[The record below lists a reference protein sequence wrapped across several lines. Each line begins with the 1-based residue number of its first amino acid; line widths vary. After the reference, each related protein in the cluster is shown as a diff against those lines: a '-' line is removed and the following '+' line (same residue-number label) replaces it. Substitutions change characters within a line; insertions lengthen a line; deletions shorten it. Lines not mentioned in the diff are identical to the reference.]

1 MGTVPT
7 CWMCSGNATT
17 SEHRLK
23 KSDLRRLYGDGP
35 FPGDQ
40 RLHHWRGDSCTRVSG
55 ANSKVVKYEKNI
67 CLACNS
73 KRSQPY
79 DLAYDRLIDW
89 LMENERDVLRR
100 RFLNF
105 ADVYGQSEFEV
116 SQRNLYKYF
125 AKSFGCRVNEAAR
138 AVPTDI
144 RDLFDKER
152 FETGLRITFS
162 VNEQVVAN
170 EYPRTV
176 GNGALYEWR
185 SPDCID
191 VNPGYTC
198 SQFFSWFTA
207 HFWYCMEPDD
217 DLGSV
222 WVANSQ
228 HVYLGSS

>member
-1 MGTVPT
+1 
-7 CWMCSGNATT
+7 MCSGIAIT

-23 KSDLRRLYGDGP
+23 KSDLRRLYGEGP
-35 FPGDQ
+35 FSGDD
-40 RLHHWRGDSCTRVSG
+40 RLHHIRGDSRTRISG

-79 DLAYDRLIDW
+79 DMAYDRLIHW
-89 LMENERDVLRR
+89 LLENESDVLRK

-105 ADVYGQSEFEV
+105 ADVYGYTEFEA

-125 AKSFGCRVNEAAR
+125 AKSFGCRVNEASR
-138 AVPTDI
+138 VVPSDVCE
-144 RDLFDKER
+144 LFDKER

-162 VNEQVVAN
+162 VNEQVAAN

-176 GNGALYEWR
+176 GNGPLHEWQ
-185 SPDCID
+185 SPDTGD
-191 VNPGYTC
+191 ARPGYTC
-198 SQFFSWFTA
+198 SQFFSWFTVY
-207 HFWYCMEPDD
+207 FWYCIEPDGN
-217 DLGSV
+217 LGST

-228 HVYLGSS
+228 HVYLGSL